1 MNRGSISSG
10 TPGLFVGS
18 MRNTPFVVK
27 INVIFLKVISNTA
40 VSVFW
45 RDRRIRFD
53 SDWLNSYFQK

>member
-1 MNRGSISSG
+1 MNWGSISSG
-10 TPGLFVGS
+10 TPGLFVES
-18 MRNTPFVVK
+18 IRNTPSVVK

-45 RDRRIRFD
+45 RDRRIRFE